1 VQCLVIYYHHALH
14 DEFSKAR
21 DLLLM
26 SHLQEDVH
34 GMDVST
40 QIHFKRAMSQLG
52 LHAFCAG
59 MVSEAHNCLSELYS
73 DGKVKELL
81 AKGVAWSRYWGQ
93 VHICVCDM

>member
-1 VQCLVIYYHHALH
+1 
-14 DEFSKAR
+14 
-21 DLLLM
+21 M

-59 MVSEAHNCLSELYS
+59 MVSEAHNCLSKLYS
-73 DGKVKELL
+73 GGKVKELL
-81 AKGVAWSRYWGQ
+81 AKRSCMESLLGSSAYM
-93 VHICVCDM
+93 CV